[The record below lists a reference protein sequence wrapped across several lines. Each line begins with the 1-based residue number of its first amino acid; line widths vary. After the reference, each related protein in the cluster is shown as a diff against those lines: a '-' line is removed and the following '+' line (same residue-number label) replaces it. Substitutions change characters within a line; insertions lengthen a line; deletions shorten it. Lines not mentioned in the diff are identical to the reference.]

1 MATSYIVLYYSVSI
15 NLNVERVK
23 RRKGVPVTD
32 RGFFPEF
39 LQSCKTHSETKSL
52 GSKVRGSYLYNFVLC
67 SYQEVSVWKLK
78 RGIRWCSTWKAK
90 FSNVYMLRATS
101 CFRSLHTLS
110 MILPGMCSSRP
121 LEAECCFTPGQSAM
135 E

>member
-1 MATSYIVLYYSVSI
+1 M
-15 NLNVERVK
+15 
-23 RRKGVPVTD
+23 
-32 RGFFPEF
+32 
-39 LQSCKTHSETKSL
+39 KSL

-121 LEAECCFTPGQSAM
+121 LEAECCFTPGKSAM
-135 E
+135 EQNQARMEQNRNRMEQNQGGMEQNQAGMEQN